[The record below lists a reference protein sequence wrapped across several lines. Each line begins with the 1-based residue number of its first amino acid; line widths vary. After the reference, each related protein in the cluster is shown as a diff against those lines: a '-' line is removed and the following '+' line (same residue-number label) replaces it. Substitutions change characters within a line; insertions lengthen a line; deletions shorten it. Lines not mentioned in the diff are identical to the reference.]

1 MRARDSSCTRA
12 PNQGH
17 AAPFFASCSYR
28 WTSARGSICSSILV
42 RRLFVH
48 TVAPHNVGPGF
59 IQDRSA
65 LGKRDSS
72 AQRQTAQNR
81 IQARNGLR
89 GDRNA
94 AARAR
99 QLRAPWPSPGNLQV
113 RKIANQTVMS
123 APLVPRIVSR
133 SHCSPRSGNAPPR
146 FLHFSRLKVRPAA
159 RGQQPSQNS
168 VYWRKVGDADRAK
181 LHLDAKMLKSLAL
194 PRGLEPLF
202 SP

>member
-1 MRARDSSCTRA
+1 VSAWVTRRVPSSQTVARSDQA
-12 PNQGH
+12 PGGTPSPPETHQGT
-17 AAPFFASCSYR
+17 ALDKRFT
-28 WTSARGSICSSILV
+28 TSLHPRSICIGETGFLGPETNRPKLHSGQKRSP
-42 RRLFVH
+42 RR
-48 TVAPHNVGPGF
+48 PK
-59 IQDRSA
+59 RSRKSPPIA
-65 LGKRDSS
+65 GSL
-72 AQRQTAQNR
+72 
-81 IQARNGLR
+81 
-89 GDRNA
+89 
-94 AARAR
+94 
-99 QLRAPWPSPGNLQV
+99 PSPGNLQV

-168 VYWRKVGDADRAK
+168 VYWRKVGDAGRTRLHFGAK
-181 LHLDAKMLKSLAL
+181 VLKSLAL